1 MAAAKA
7 EQEEGLIEFYD
18 SFKDMFQFFCDNT
31 TIHGSIRLA
40 CTSKNKMKTTFWV
53 LLFFSSFVM
62 LYSQM
67 GNLTAQYWNYPV
79 NINISM
85 STNHKV
91 KIFPAVTIC
100 NMNPY
105 RFDVVN
111 KHLVELDHL
120 ARKALSDLYGFNAT
134 ESIDSEPE
142 VTALEE
148 LLGEGSG
155 HFNSSFHLDDSIKL
169 ERLTSDGMKPA
180 LSGTI
185 STRMGFQ
192 LCDASG
198 RDCYYKSYWSGV
210 DAMREWYLY
219 HYINIM
225 SQIPITL
232 NITDDEDNQ
241 ALVYSCQYN
250 GRMCSEREYAI
261 FHHAIHGRCY
271 TFNNN
276 QNEDFWK
283 ASKFGIKYG
292 LSLIVRAEQ
301 KPPLP
306 LLSSTGGLR
315 VIIHKHNQPVIVE
328 HGGFNIMPGTETSIS
343 IQKDDMNWLGEP
355 YGRCTEDG
363 TDVDIKLLNSNAYT
377 LQACVHSCFQYN
389 MIQLCG
395 CGYYFY
401 PLPPAAEYCNYN
413 KHPGW
418 GHCFYKLHE
427 KLMGHQLDCFRRC
440 PKDCH
445 ETWYE
450 LSAGTARWP
459 KSSSEEWIPRL
470 LHLPEQYIGTSLRKD
485 LSSINVFFQEISEK
499 EINETAAM
507 TVVDLLSRMGSL
519 WGLWFGS
526 SVLSVAELLELVLDA
541 VALCI
546 IMAYRLWHPRR
557 PAAATCNCVRAVTPI
572 KDVSKGICRCGSQSV
587 EVSLPDIFPTGTRLR
602 REHFPECTLHHGIS
616 VH

>member
-1 MAAAKA
+1 MVWGVAFWRFLSHCVTPDPFPLNGEPVSQFLFSIHRVSPSLRDSEMAAAKA

-377 LQACVHSCFQYN
+377 LQ
-389 MIQLCG
+389 
-395 CGYYFY
+395 
-401 PLPPAAEYCNYN
+401 
-413 KHPGW
+413 
-418 GHCFYKLHE
+418 
-427 KLMGHQLDCFRRC
+427 
-440 PKDCH
+440 
-445 ETWYE
+445 
-450 LSAGTARWP
+450 
-459 KSSSEEWIPRL
+459 
-470 LHLPEQYIGTSLRKD
+470 
-485 LSSINVFFQEISEK
+485 
-499 EINETAAM
+499 
-507 TVVDLLSRMGSL
+507 VVDLLSRMGSL